1 MAGYP
6 PYNPYAYAQQVNPYE
21 QMRNNFQMQQNQ
33 YQQPYVQ
40 QVAPQNNFLKVV
52 EGIESV
58 NVADVPVDGNPY
70 YFIKPDGS
78 AIYAK
83 RWLPDCTTRVVT
95 YLPVENK
102 QGVVD
107 QKENPLNEEL
117 MNRFN
122 MLEEKIDNISKMFS
136 SNSKPVVKN
145 NKKEEV
151 NNDAKSN

>member
-95 YLPVENK
+95 YLHVENK
-102 QGVVD
+102 QGVVE
-107 QKENPLNEEL
+107 QKENSLNEEL

-136 SNSKPVVKN
+136 SNNKPVVKS

>member
-6 PYNPYAYAQQVNPYE
+6 PYNPYAYTQQVNPYE
-21 QMRNNFQMQQNQ
+21 QMRNNFQMQQSQ

-40 QVAPQNNFLKVV
+40 QVASQNNFLKVV

-58 NVADVPVDGNPY
+58 NVADVPVDGNSY

-102 QGVVD
+102 QEVVE

-136 SNSKPVVKN
+136 SNNKSVAKN